1 MPSWRA
7 RRGRDDR
14 DRGET
19 LLELIIAIAILGV
32 CVVAIGSGIAMSI
45 TISVLHRNQ
54 ATAQD
59 ALHNYAETLQGSY
72 VACTGSTVPGYGQS
86 LDRHTPRFV
95 PSNWPAPTAVV
106 EYWLPGSAA
115 FSTTCPPGGD
125 TGLQQV
131 ALTQADATGKVSESL
146 VVDIRSGS

>member
-1 MPSWRA
+1 MPNWRPD
-7 RRGRDDR
+7 RRRDDC

-45 TISVLHRNQ
+45 TISALHRNQ

-59 ALHNYAETLQGSY
+59 SLHNFAETLQNSY
-72 VACTGSTVPGYGQS
+72 IACTATTAPNYVQQLTLNQLVPPG
-86 LDRHTPRFV
+86 
-95 PSNWPAPTAVV
+95 WPAPTATVR
-106 EYWLPGSAA
+106 YWLPATA
-115 FSTTCPPGGD
+115 TFSPTCPAGGD

-131 ALTQADATGKVSESL
+131 TLTQADSSGKVSESL

>member
-1 MPSWRA
+1 MPSWWA

-45 TISVLHRNQ
+45 TISAVHRNQ

-59 ALHNYAETLQGSY
+59 SLHNYAETLQSSY
-72 VACTGSTVPGYGQS
+72 VPCTASTAPNYAQT
-86 LDRHTPRFV
+86 LKQLA
-95 PSNWPAPTAVV
+95 PSNWPAPTVVV
-106 EYWLPGSAA
+106 EYWLPTTAV
-115 FSTTCPPGGD
+115 FSPTCPAGGD

-131 ALTQADATGKVSESL
+131 ALTQSDASGKVSQSL
-146 VVDIRSGS
+146 VVDLRNSS